1 MIGYARSLLAVVVLA
16 GIAAAGNGYEPE
28 ARGDCAGAAERFV
41 FSWPIGSDCHDRP
54 RGGTSI
60 GVPVTPDPEP
70 HPGWLA
76 IREPGLSP
84 IERDRR
90 AILAMAGPYR
100 VTFDFLETVGFT
112 EDFERD
118 RPYQSWGTEYI
129 YVLEDRETFISL
141 QHIMVMYFEGEE
153 EQPPQPLVMKHWRQ
167 DWTYEDDTLLV
178 YDHGSRWH
186 KQSVGQGQRSG
197 RWSQAVF
204 QVDDSPRYE
213 STGRWEHNGS
223 FSSWRSE
230 RTRRPLP
237 RRESS
242 VRDDYD
248 VLEGFNRHTITR
260 DGWVQEEE
268 NLKLVVDAAGAPDT
282 ALPYLARE
290 LGVARYRRIT
300 GTDFTPGDRYMA
312 LAGQFW
318 KDVRDGWAAAIAA
331 GNTLVLREEVDGL
344 PLFAPLFEYAES
356 VMQAGEYDAA
366 KGSGFARET
375 LDAYLVRSR

>member
-1 MIGYARSLLAVVVLA
+1 MNGYIRFLLAGLMLA
-16 GIAAAGNGYEPE
+16 GSAVGISAYEANEP
-28 ARGDCAGAAERFV
+28 GDCAGAAERFV
-41 FSWPIGSDCHDRP
+41 FSWPIGNDCHDRP
-54 RGGTSI
+54 RGGTST
-60 GVPVTPDPEP
+60 GAPVTPDPAA

-76 IREPGLSP
+76 IQEAGLSRF
-84 IERDRR
+84 ERDRR

-100 VTFDFLETVGFT
+100 VTFDFLETAGFGA
-112 EDFERD
+112 DFERD

-129 YVLEDRETFISL
+129 YVIEDRGSFISL
-141 QHIMVMYFEGEE
+141 QHIMVMYFEAEGEQE
-153 EQPPQPLVMKHWRQ
+153 PEPVVMKHWRQ

-178 YDHGSRWH
+178 FDHDSRWQ
-186 KQSVGQGQRSG
+186 KEAVGRAERTG

-213 STGRWEHNGS
+213 SIGRWEHNGS

-260 DGWVQEEE
+260 DGWLQEEE
-268 NLKLVVDAAGAPDT
+268 NLKLVVDGEGAPDS

-290 LGVARYRRIT
+290 LGVARYRRII

-312 LAGQFW
+312 LAGRFW
-318 KDVRDGWAAAIAA
+318 TDVRDAWDAVLAA
-331 GNTLVLREEVDGL
+331 GDTLVLREAVDGV
-344 PLFAPLFEYAES
+344 PLFAPLFEYAEA
-356 VMQAGEYDAA
+356 VMQAGEYDAP
-366 KGSGFARET
+366 KGSDFARKT
-375 LDAYLVRSR
+375 LDDYVVRPR

>member
-153 EQPPQPLVMKHWRQ
+153 EQPPQPLVM
-167 DWTYEDDTLLV
+167 
-178 YDHGSRWH
+178 
-186 KQSVGQGQRSG
+186 
-197 RWSQAVF
+197 
-204 QVDDSPRYE
+204 
-213 STGRWEHNGS
+213 
-223 FSSWRSE
+223 
-230 RTRRPLP
+230 
-237 RRESS
+237 
-242 VRDDYD
+242 
-248 VLEGFNRHTITR
+248 
-260 DGWVQEEE
+260 
-268 NLKLVVDAAGAPDT
+268 
-282 ALPYLARE
+282 
-290 LGVARYRRIT
+290 
-300 GTDFTPGDRYMA
+300 
-312 LAGQFW
+312 
-318 KDVRDGWAAAIAA
+318 
-331 GNTLVLREEVDGL
+331 
-344 PLFAPLFEYAES
+344 
-356 VMQAGEYDAA
+356 
-366 KGSGFARET
+366 
-375 LDAYLVRSR
+375 